1 MKILKHIAAL
11 ALIIAPA
18 FGARADESAQAS
30 PYSMMGYGV
39 LNDHVSASQR
49 AMGGIGYALRSKRQI
64 NVKNPASYAAIDSMT
79 FLFDIGANVGSGH
92 FSQDGLSSNKTL
104 GGLDYV
110 TLQVPIGKW
119 MGASAGLLP
128 YSSTGYRFGTE
139 IVNGESAY
147 QGSGGVSEAYIGFAA
162 RPVKGLS
169 IGFNAGYLFG
179 NIINDVYVNASNGAS
194 SLYERVMKVR
204 DYNIQFGLQYGVD
217 IARNHSLTLGVAYT
231 LGHKT
236 HGTGYGVK
244 YDISTTSATTADTI
258 GYTALVHGFTTPH
271 TIGAGLAYQWDKRL
285 TIGVDFT
292 YQPWAKAKSVTWPT
306 EWNVESTRF
315 ANRYQV
321 GLGASY
327 TPSVRGSYFRR
338 VTYRAG
344 AFFNRD
350 YVMVGDNNVRDY
362 GVSCGFG
369 FPTVSDKSII
379 NLGFEYRH
387 RQAHPNPMV
396 KENYFCVRLGI
407 NFNELWFF
415 QNKLR

>member
-79 FLFDIGANVGSGH
+79 FLFDIGANVGAGH
-92 FSQDGLSSNKTL
+92 FSQDGLSSDKTL

-147 QGSGGVSEAYIGFAA
+147 QGSGGVSEAYLGFAA

-217 IARNHSLTLGVAYT
+217 IARDHSLTLGVAYT

-292 YQPWAKAKSVTWPT
+292 YQPWSDAKFPGIENFSSPQTF
-306 EWNVESTRF
+306 SD
-315 ANRYQV
+315 RYK
-321 GLGASY
+321 GCIGAEY
-327 TPSVRGSYFRR
+327 VPATRGSYFKRMA
-338 VTYRAG
+338 YRIG
-344 AFFNRD
+344 AHYQRD
-350 YVMVGDNNVRDY
+350 YVTVGGNNVNEF
-362 GVSCGFG
+362 GLTCGFG
-369 FPTVSDKSII
+369 FPTPMRTAVNI
-379 NLGFEYRH
+379 GFEYRH
-387 RQAHPNPMV
+387 RNSSPVATV
-396 KENYFCVRLGI
+396 AENYYMVTLGI
-407 NFNELWFF
+407 AINEIWFVPS
-415 QNKLR
+415 KIR